1 MYQVL
6 SPSRKYF
13 LSSIISIKSPNR
25 SPKSKRISPRCKTVN
40 TNNNTTTKKGR
51 VKLLKGK
58 SKTLNEV
65 QERKLNLIEKTL
77 HNQAVVEKLDQFN
90 NLSKSLSHE
99 YSGEQVSLS
108 MPSSGRSN
116 RDEYN
121 DLQGDDDKD
130 FVDER
135 VLEFLKFNKYF
146 LTIQKPCKNYKE
158 FQKEKIEKLMKETY
172 LIYGCLL
179 IFYTLESVID
189 FMLNKSGMNDTYS
202 ARGIPKFI
210 LDILL
215 FFLSFIG
222 IDKLFRFLCIR
233 VVFVTFILAIFVL
246 QILDLHYENDRIMKD
261 IDFALMFCPIIF
273 LTNFSFF
280 TFLEIFIINV
290 TFFIILLVVIV
301 YSQSITLE
309 NILMTILILIHN
321 IIKIFFQLRHQIKVF
336 NNFKSAR
343 IKRLEQEEQISQLL
357 PVHVIKKAF
366 YLNCLCFH
374 F

>member
-1 MYQVL
+1 M
-6 SPSRKYF
+6 
-13 LSSIISIKSPNR
+13 
-25 SPKSKRISPRCKTVN
+25 
-40 TNNNTTTKKGR
+40 
-51 VKLLKGK
+51 KLLNGK

-65 QERKLNLIEKTL
+65 QEKKPNYIEKTL
-77 HNQAVVEKLDQFN
+77 HNQAVIDKLDQLN

-99 YSGEQVSLS
+99 YSGEQVSVS

-116 RDEYN
+116 RESEYN
-121 DLQGDDDKD
+121 ELPGDDDKD
-130 FVDER
+130 FGDER

-146 LTIQKPCKNYKE
+146 LTIKKPCKNYKE

-189 FMLNKSGMNDTYS
+189 FMLNKSGMNETYS

-246 QILDLHYENDRIMKD
+246 QILDLHYENDKIMKD
-261 IDFALMFCPIIF
+261 IDFALMFCPIVF

-290 TFFIILLVVIV
+290 IFFIILLVVIV

-321 IIKIFFQLRHQIKVF
+321 IIKVFFQLRHQIKVF

-343 IKRLEQEEQISQLL
+343 MKRLEQEEQISQLL
-357 PVHVIKKAF
+357 PVHV
-366 YLNCLCFH
+366 N
-374 F
+374 